1 MTANQI
7 DMTEIWPWF
16 ALAGLGAFHGLNP
29 GMGWLFAVAL
39 GMHRRDGRI
48 VRLSVLPI
56 AIGHALSVALVAAAF
71 LWVGLLIDA
80 RILRIACG
88 AILIGWALY
97 HWRYGHRHR
106 VRFGMQTGLIG
117 LGVWSFLIATAH
129 GAGLMLWPAL
139 MPLCIGAGA
148 EPGTTGPV
156 ATALLGIGVH
166 TAAMLIVTAAMA
178 IAVYEWVGLELLRRA
193 WINVDLV
200 WTWALVA
207 AGGWLLLVSLV
218 AA

>member
-1 MTANQI
+1 
-7 DMTEIWPWF
+7 MTEIWPWL

-29 GMGWLFAVAL
+29 SMGWLFAVAL
-39 GMHRRDGRI
+39 GMHRNDE
-48 VRLSVLPI
+48 RLVWISV
-56 AIGHALSVALVAAAF
+56 GSDCNRHALSVALVAAAF

-80 RILRIACG
+80 RALRIACG
-88 AILIGWALY
+88 VVLIGWALC
-97 HWRYGHRHR
+97 HWRYGYRHR
-106 VRFGMQTGLIG
+106 VRFGMQIGLIG

-139 MPLCIGAGA
+139 MPLCIGASA
-148 EPGTTGPV
+148 EPGPGGPV
-156 ATALLGIGVH
+156 ATALLGIGCH

-207 AGGWLLLVSLV
+207 AGGWLLLVSLM